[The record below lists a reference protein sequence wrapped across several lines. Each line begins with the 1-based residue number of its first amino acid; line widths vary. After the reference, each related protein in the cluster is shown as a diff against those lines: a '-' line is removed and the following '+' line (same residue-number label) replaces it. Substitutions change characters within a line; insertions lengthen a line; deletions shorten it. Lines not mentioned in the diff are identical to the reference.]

1 MKAHDQ
7 PDHWLARPSTIK
19 LIWRAFWAL
28 LALSVATQLAIS
40 IKGYFEVD
48 GWLGF
53 GAAFGFLSCL
63 AMVLAAKGLGYLL
76 KRHEQYYD
84 QGEGPASDA

>member
-1 MKAHDQ
+1 MKAREQ
-7 PDHWLARPSTIK
+7 SDHWLARPSTVK
-19 LIWRAFWAL
+19 RIWRAFWGL
-28 LALSVATQLAIS
+28 LALSVAAQLAIS
-40 IKGYFEVD
+40 IKGHFRVD

-76 KRHEQYYD
+76 KRHERYYD
-84 QGEGPASDA
+84 QGEEPADDA